1 MSLESRVRELQAQ
14 TEEARRIQKEAL
26 EDWRKLTDFGKH
38 ASALFTVS
46 VRLAVATHNYES
58 LADEL
63 EWAQADWQR
72 EVIEDREGVA

>member
-1 MSLESRVRELQAQ
+1 MSLESRVRQLQAQ
-14 TEEARRIQKEAL
+14 TEEARRIQREAL

-38 ASALFTVS
+38 ASTLFTSS

-63 EWAQADWQR
+63 EFATADWQR
-72 EVIEDREGVA
+72 EVLAEREGVA